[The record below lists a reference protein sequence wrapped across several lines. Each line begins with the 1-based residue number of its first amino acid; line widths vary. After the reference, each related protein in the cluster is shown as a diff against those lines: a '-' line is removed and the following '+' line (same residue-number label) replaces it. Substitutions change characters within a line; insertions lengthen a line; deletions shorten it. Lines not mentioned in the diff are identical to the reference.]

1 MDEEFWDDLEN
12 KIGGLVDQAAED
24 TDEELATQMSSI
36 TRLTNKEV
44 KELFPKT
51 ADAQRLFELIKLV
64 NEDTEKNE
72 KINKL
77 VANSE
82 KFADIVITLV
92 SRLT

>member
-1 MDEEFWDDLEN
+1 MDEEFWDDLES
-12 KIGGLVDQAAED
+12 KIGGLVDQAAEK
-24 TDEELATQMSSI
+24 TDKELANQLSSI

-44 KELFPKT
+44 QELFPKT

-72 KINKL
+72 KINRL

-82 KFADIVITLV
+82 KFADILITLV

>member
-1 MDEEFWDDLEN
+1 MDDEFWEDLEN
-12 KIGGLVDQAAED
+12 RIGGLVDEAAEE
-24 TDEELATQMSSI
+24 TDEELATEMSSI
-36 TRLTNKEV
+36 TRLTRVEV
-44 KELFPKT
+44 KELFPKK
-51 ADAQRLFELIKLV
+51 ADAQKLFELIRLV

>member
-1 MDEEFWDDLEN
+1 MDEEFWDDLEQR
-12 KIGGLVDQAAED
+12 IGGLVDEAAED
-24 TDEELATQMSSI
+24 TDEELATEMSSI
-36 TRLTNKEV
+36 TKLTNEEI
-44 KELFPKT
+44 KELFPKPSDT
-51 ADAQRLFELIKLV
+51 QKLFELIRLV

>member
-1 MDEEFWDDLEN
+1 MDDEFWDDLEN
-12 KIGGLVDQAAED
+12 RIGGLVDQAEED
-24 TDEELATQMSSI
+24 TDDELATEMSSI

-44 KELFPKT
+44 KELFPKPS
-51 ADAQRLFELIKLV
+51 DAQKLFELIRLV